1 MRGMAFVTPASP
13 VTKGNFLV
21 AFVGPTASGKGELA
35 LRLAEDIT
43 AEIVCVDSMKIY
55 RGMDVGTA
63 KPKAEVRRRV
73 PHHML
78 DLVEPDEPLTAA
90 RFGEMA
96 REVIFEISSRGRLPL
111 VTAGSGL
118 YLRALLGWI
127 FPGPGANW
135 EVRERLRC
143 EAEAKGGVYLHER
156 LRVIDPQAAIGIA
169 PQDERRLIRALE
181 VHELT
186 GRPISELQ
194 SDHAETPP
202 PFAHPLLLGIRWRRS
217 TLYSRIDARAEAMV
231 KGGLVEEVN
240 RLRARGFASHIPA
253 MQALGYAQVGAYV
266 DGRMTLQ
273 EALDTFQRQTRRFAK
288 HQMTWFRG
296 MGEVEWFD
304 VPPQGL
310 EALRS
315 QFLRRIDAYLASRG
329 ATV

>member
-1 MRGMAFVTPASP
+1 MTPASP
-13 VTKGNFLV
+13 VRQGNFPV
-21 AFVGPTASGKGELA
+21 ALVGPTASGKGELA
-35 LRLAEDIT
+35 LRLAEDIP

-78 DLVEPDEPLTAA
+78 DLVEPDDPLTAA

-96 REVIFEISSRGRLPL
+96 REVIFEIASRGRLPL

-118 YLRALLGWI
+118 YLRAILGWI
-127 FPGPGANW
+127 FPGPEANW
-135 EVRERLRC
+135 EVRERLRR

-156 LRVIDPQAAIGIA
+156 LRAIDPQAASGIS

-194 SDHAETPP
+194 SDHAGTPP

-231 KGGLVEEVN
+231 KGGLIEEVN
-240 RLRARGFASHIPA
+240 RLRARGFASDVLA

-266 DGRMTLQ
+266 DGGMTLQ
-273 EALDTFQRQTRRFAK
+273 EALDTLQRQTRRFAK

-310 EALRS
+310 EALRG
-315 QFLRRIDAYLASRG
+315 QLLRRIGAYLASRG